1 LCGEYVLERPGKVA
15 DAFADAHNSRCG

>member
-1 LCGEYVLERPGKVA
+1 VCSAYVLERPGKEA